1 MEVGG
6 EGVPRFG
13 CGIGEGPGTRRV
25 PEPSPMLHPMGA
37 RVPGCQGRLSGQ
49 QTRWWRPQGARGSGD
64 GGGLGDQQDGLCR
77 ALDVNNNGW
86 LIHREPV

>member
-25 PEPSPMLHPMGA
+25 PGPSPMLHPMGA
-37 RVPGCQGRLSGQ
+37 RVPGPAVGATDPLVETAGGQGEWRWRRSG
-49 QTRWWRPQGARGSGD
+49 RSAGWIMQGFG
-64 GGGLGDQQDGLCR
+64 C
-77 ALDVNNNGW
+77 
-86 LIHREPV
+86 